1 MDYYEIL
8 GVEKTAT
15 KEEIKIAF
23 RKKARQLHP
32 DVNKAPDAEDR
43 FKELGK
49 AYEVLSDDEK
59 RQVYDRYGEEG
70 INNSGFGG
78 GGPF

>member
-43 FKELGK
+43 FKELG
-49 AYEVLSDDEK
+49 
-59 RQVYDRYGEEG
+59 
-70 INNSGFGG
+70 
-78 GGPF
+78 